1 MKAAAKSQTD
11 WPAARSQLGGGT
23 SNRKEHITMASR
35 NLTPFS
41 SGRNLFGMEPLL
53 DIHREMNRLFDGVLR
68 GAGSQ
73 DMQGMAVPSIDVH
86 EKDGELG
93 VMAELP
99 GVDQKDVDVQLNGD
113 MLSISGQKQSEYE
126 QGDRSNHYIM
136 ERSFG
141 RFQRTIQLPFA
152 PKPDDI
158 KANFENGVLRIR
170 MPVEAARQARRIEIG
185 TGAGGEPNKQLG
197 ASNASQ
203 DRPAAQNVG
212 GAESAG
218 QRH

>member
-1 MKAAAKSQTD
+1 
-11 WPAARSQLGGGT
+11 
-23 SNRKEHITMASR
+23 MASR

-41 SGRNLFGMEPLL
+41 SGRSLFGMEPLL
-53 DIHREMNRLFDGVLR
+53 DIHREMNRLFDGALR
-68 GAGSQ
+68 GAGAQ
-73 DMQGMAVPSIDVH
+73 DMQGMGVPSVDVH
-86 EKDGELG
+86 EKDGELC
-93 VMAELP
+93 VLAELP
-99 GVDQKDVDVQLNGD
+99 GVDQKDVELQLNGD
-113 MLSISGQKQSEYE
+113 MLSISGHKQSEFE

-136 ERSFG
+136 ERSYG

-185 TGAGGEPNKQLG
+185 TGAGGEQNKPLS
-197 ASNASQ
+197 ASNGPQ
-203 DRPAAQNVG
+203 DRPAAQDAGNASG
-212 GAESAG
+212 AG